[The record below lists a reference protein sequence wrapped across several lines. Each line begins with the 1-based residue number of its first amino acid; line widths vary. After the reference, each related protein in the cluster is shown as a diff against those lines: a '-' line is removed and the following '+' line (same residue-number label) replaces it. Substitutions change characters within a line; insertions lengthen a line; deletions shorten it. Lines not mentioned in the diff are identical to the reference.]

1 MTNKNSLLLM
11 NVHVLYVLDDKTSK
25 NIPVCL
31 SIWLYV
37 HTWTFAMVT
46 ITFEGVSGWKQNLVG
61 VFYVWNVGLILKSKV
76 KSWSW
81 SGTGFWFWKKLCGTT
96 PNLMGIFRTQS
107 ITFVIDF
114 DSEILILILK
124 KKSEKML
131 WNKAAFLYII
141 NMWNI
146 TL

>member
-1 MTNKNSLLLM
+1 
-11 NVHVLYVLDDKTSK
+11 
-25 NIPVCL
+25 
-31 SIWLYV
+31 
-37 HTWTFAMVT
+37 
-46 ITFEGVSGWKQNLVG
+46 
-61 VFYVWNVGLILKSKV
+61 
-76 KSWSW
+76 
-81 SGTGFWFWKKLCGTT
+81 
-96 PNLMGIFRTQS
+96 MGIFRTQS